1 MKKPVTKKRPLKKAV
16 KRVAAPKPSPRA
28 GPAVVTGTDRSR
40 QKSQFRE
47 LSWAEFDR
55 LVQSLAR
62 KIQASFSPQAVVGV
76 AHGGVFVGGA
86 IASALACEF
95 YPVRISRRSRDKV
108 VRARPRMFG
117 KMPAELKGRRVLV
130 VDDVAASGDTLEL
143 ARTLATKAGAREV
156 ATACLLS
163 RPDGFAPDW
172 TGLPTDEF
180 FVFPWDYEPVAQDA
194 RFDIDPN
201 NAGA

>member
-1 MKKPVTKKRPLKKAV
+1 MKKALPKKKPR
-16 KRVAAPKPSPRA
+16 APKRGRSVNSLPLDVPLV
-28 GPAVVTGTDRSR
+28 PNGTDRSR

-55 LVQSLAR
+55 LVQLLAR
-62 KIQASFSPQAVVGV
+62 QIQKSFSPEAVVGV

-86 IASALACEF
+86 IASALACDF

-108 VRARPRMFG
+108 VRSRPRMFG
-117 KMPAELKGRRVLV
+117 KMPKELKGRRVLV

-143 ARTLATKAGAREV
+143 ARTLAAKVGAREV

-163 RPDGFAPDW
+163 RPGGYAPDW
-172 TGLPTDEF
+172 TALPSDEF
-180 FVFPWDYEPVAQDA
+180 FVFPWDYEPVALDA

-201 NAGA
+201 KAGA

>member
-1 MKKPVTKKRPLKKAV
+1 MKKAQPKKKPQKKPA
-16 KRVAAPKPSPRA
+16 KRSAAPKPSPRGA
-28 GPAVVTGTDRSR
+28 PLLAGTDRSR
-40 QKSQFRE
+40 QKSRFRE

-55 LVQSLAR
+55 LVQALAR
-62 KIQASFSPQAVVGV
+62 NIGQSYSPQAVVGV

-86 IASALACEF
+86 IASALACDF

-108 VRARPRMFG
+108 VRTRPRMFG

-143 ARTLATKAGAREV
+143 ARALATKAGAREV

-163 RPDGFAPDW
+163 RPDGYAPDW
-172 TGLPTDEF
+172 TGMPTDEF

-201 NAGA
+201 KAGA

>member
-1 MKKPVTKKRPLKKAV
+1 MKKTPLKKKKPQHS
-16 KRVAAPKPSPRA
+16 KRKTARKSPPGASLQPGA
-28 GPAVVTGTDRSR
+28 GSDRSR

-47 LSWAEFDR
+47 ISWAQFDR
-55 LVQSLAR
+55 LVQGLAR
-62 KIQASFSPQAVVGV
+62 QIQKHYAPQAVVGV

-86 IASALACEF
+86 IASALACDF
-95 YPVRISRRSRDKV
+95 YPVRISRRSRDRV
-108 VRARPRMFG
+108 VRVRPRMFG

-143 ARTLATKAGAREV
+143 ARALAKKAGAREV

-163 RPDGFAPDW
+163 RPGGFAPDW
-172 TGLPTDEF
+172 TALPTDEF

-201 NAGA
+201 VAGA